1 MSFFKAMNISSSGL
15 AAQRIR
21 MNVLSSNLANANT
34 TRTPEGGPYKRE
46 DVVFAANPASGSPF
60 EGFLDEDTGT
70 QLKKVQVVD
79 IHKDTKAPRLVL
91 DPSHPDANADGYV
104 AMPNIQV
111 MSEMVNMIAATRAFE
126 ANTTALNAS
135 KSMANTAI
143 EVGRV

>member
-1 MSFFKAMNISSSGL
+1 MSFFKAMDISSAGL
-15 AAQRIR
+15 AAQRVR

-34 TRTPEGGPYKRE
+34 TRTPEGGPYRRE
-46 DVVFAANPASGSPF
+46 DVVFSATPSGGAF
-60 EGFLDEDTGT
+60 EDMLDEDWGT

-79 IHKDTKAPRLVL
+79 IHKDTKEPRKVH
-91 DPSHPDANADGYV
+91 DPSHPDADANGFV

-111 MSEMVNMIAATRAFE
+111 MTEMVNMIAATRAFE
-126 ANTTALNAS
+126 ANTTALNSA

>member
-1 MSFFKAMNISSSGL
+1 MSFFAAMNISSSGL

-34 TRTPEGGPYKRE
+34 TQTPEGGPYRRE
-46 DVVFAANPASGSPF
+46 DVVFAATPSNGNPF

-79 IHKDTKAPRLVL
+79 IHRDGHAPRRVL
-91 DPSHPDANADGYV
+91 DPSHPDADANGYV
-104 AMPNIQV
+104 SMPNIQV
-111 MSEMVNMIAATRAFE
+111 MTEMVNMIAATRAFE
-126 ANTTALNAS
+126 ANTTALNSS

-143 EVGRV
+143 EIGRG